1 MIGAVASSAND
12 LYGALLAVANPA
24 LLGRP
29 EVAGRSGSIGEPGA
43 VEESQALGGKS
54 ELTEEEKREVEEFE
68 KKDREVRRH
77 EQAHQ
82 AVAGQYARGGPS
94 FEYETGPDG
103 KQYAVGGEVSIDT
116 SEVAGDPQ
124 ATIQK
129 MQVVRRAALAPAN
142 PSAKDR
148 QVAAKAAQTEAEAW
162 AELSRRK
169 LHGEDSAGAAGLV
182 PRLDTGGQ
190 ASAEAAPSGS
200 AGNVLDPQGP
210 APAGGGGPWAV
221 RAFTTSTLDTAGRFL
236 DVRA

>member
-1 MIGAVASSAND
+1 MLGAVASSAND

-24 LLGRP
+24 VLGRSGG
-29 EVAGRSGSIGEPGA
+29 ASRSGSIGEPGA
-43 VEESQALGGKS
+43 VEESQASGGKS
-54 ELTEEEKREVEEFE
+54 ELTEEEKREVEELE
-68 KKDREVRRH
+68 KNDREVRKH

-82 AVAGQYARGGPS
+82 AAAGQYARGGPS
-94 FEYETGPDG
+94 FEYQTGPDG
-103 KQYAVGGEVSIDT
+103 KQYAVGGEVGIDT

-148 QVAAKAAQTEAEAW
+148 QVVAQAAQVEAEARV
-162 AELSRRK
+162 ELARRK
-169 LHGEDSAGAAGLV
+169 LQGEGSAGAAGSA
-182 PRLDTGGQ
+182 PRLDAGGRG
-190 ASAEAAPSGS
+190 SAEVTADVP

-210 APAGGGGPWAV
+210 APAGGGGPAAV
-221 RAFTTSTLDTAGRFL
+221 RAFSTSTLDAPGQFI